1 MGGLF
6 RAVHFRHEDDCDG
19 KVIQKKGVHTMIAY
33 LFSLILPFLAAGLL
47 AGTVFSCS
55 RKHSR
60 AHRQA
65 GTVCIV
71 LLLAMS
77 MLTAGGT
84 LPCGS
89 GLSASAEESPTG
101 ETAPEEATAEA
112 AEAKETEDAA
122 AEDIPPLPDFTLLD
136 QYGAE
141 HKLSNYRGKTVVLNF
156 WATWCPWCITEMP
169 DFEALYHE
177 LGENGD
183 QVVILGMA
191 APGTVDPD
199 ADSAKITAFLEE
211 HGITYPVLMDMTG
224 EKFSYYGAS
233 SLPTS
238 WFIDGEGRPI
248 GYLPGALTK
257 ENLLQ
262 ILREAAGLEL

>member
-1 MGGLF
+1 MVAFFSGLF
-6 RAVHFRHEDDCDG
+6 
-19 KVIQKKGVHTMIAY
+19 
-33 LFSLILPFLAAGLL
+33 LSFLAAGLFTGIL
-47 AGTVFSCS
+47 FSLS
-55 RKHSR
+55 RKRTFSL
-60 AHRQA
+60 RQA
-65 GTVCIV
+65 WMVCV
-71 LLLAMS
+71 ALLLGMS
-77 MLTAGGT
+77 MLAITGT
-84 LPCGS
+84 LPRES
-89 GLSASAEESPTG
+89 GLTASAEET
-101 ETAPEEATAEA
+101 A
-112 AEAKETEDAA
+112 AEKAA
-122 AEDIPPLPDFTLLD
+122 AEDTETEEAVPKDIPPLPDFTLLD

-141 HKLSNYRGKTVVLNF
+141 HKLSDYRGQTVVLNF

-191 APGTVDPD
+191 APGTVDPN
-199 ADSAKITAFLEE
+199 ADSAIITAFLEE

-224 EKFSYYGAS
+224 EQFSYYGAS

-248 GYLPGALTK
+248 GYLPGALSK
-257 ENLLQ
+257 ENLLH

>member
-1 MGGLF
+1 
-6 RAVHFRHEDDCDG
+6 
-19 KVIQKKGVHTMIAY
+19 MIAY
-33 LFSLILPFLAAGLL
+33 LFGLFLSFLAAGLFT
-47 AGTVFSCS
+47 GIIFSLS
-55 RKHSR
+55 RKRTFSLR
-60 AHRQA
+60 RA

-71 LLLAMS
+71 LLLTMS

-89 GLSASAEESPTG
+89 GLTASAEESPAR
-101 ETAPEEATAEA
+101 ETAPEEATAEGDA
-112 AEAKETEDAA
+112 AEETEEAA
-122 AEDIPPLPDFTLLD
+122 AEDIPPLPDFALMD

-141 HKLSNYRGKTVVLNF
+141 HKLSDYRGKTVVLNF

-211 HGITYPVLMDMTG
+211 HGISYPVLMDMTG
-224 EKFSYYGAS
+224 EQFSYYGAS

-248 GYLPGALTK
+248 GYLPGALSK

-262 ILREAAGLEL
+262 ILREAAGLDL